1 VCDLV
6 KRCSRCKK
14 YKFKWKYNKNRRK
27 KDGLQHQCRPCQHEY
42 HNNKWYP
49 KNKDKRVKSVKDYKW
64 RKREEN
70 YRRVVKEYF
79 INGCV
84 DCGEKNV
91 RVLEFD
97 HVRGKKRKVGK
108 KGLEG
113 VSYMI
118 RHGYKWKTI
127 KEEIDKC
134 EVRCRNCHK
143 ERTWKEN
150 NYWKGFEDITKNN
163 GTNEQTNS

>member
-1 VCDLV
+1 MI
-6 KRCSRCKK
+6 KRCSKCKK

-79 INGCV
+79 VNGCV
-84 DCGEKNV
+84 DCGVYYVKNS
-91 RVLEFD
+91 RTNQDMPHKFQF
-97 HVRGKKRKVGK
+97 
-108 KGLEG
+108 
-113 VSYMI
+113 
-118 RHGYKWKTI
+118 YKDFIENKTG
-127 KEEIDKC
+127 
-134 EVRCRNCHK
+134 RYR
-143 ERTWKEN
+143 
-150 NYWKGFEDITKNN
+150 F
-163 GTNEQTNS
+163 